1 MRAGLEALLAENA
14 LGEPGDRRI
23 IETHISW
30 VVLGGGFAWKIK
42 KPLDLGFLDFSG
54 LEARRHACEEE
65 LRLNRRLAPDI
76 YLEVIGLRGP
86 PAPDGGHGGSG
97 IIDYAVKMRRFP
109 DDAAVGAPLA
119 TRMSLAQA
127 ARLGEAIGR
136 FHAGL
141 PRQPPHGAWGGID
154 ATRATIETNLQQLEA
169 LSGAGAGE
177 LLRRCRQ
184 FLDGEL
190 ARLHEFIETR
200 QREGAVR
207 ECHGD
212 LHLGNLV
219 QLGERIVPFD
229 ALEFDPM
236 LRWTDV
242 MSEVAFLV
250 MDLEVRGRR
259 DLAFAF
265 LNAWLESSGDFAGL
279 DGLRLYLSHRALVR
293 AKVSLLGPLHA
304 TEDDPGPHT
313 LLAYAA
319 APLPAASGM
328 LLILS
333 GPSGSGKSW
342 LARQLAPCLPAIH
355 IRSDV
360 ERKRLFGLAALAR
373 TASPRGAGIYDEGT
387 SVRVYEEMLRLA
399 SAVLAAGLPVIVDA
413 TCLYRSQRAAFI
425 DMATRLGRPALLL
438 ACTAAE
444 DILLA
449 RVRQRAQEARDPSEA
464 DVAIL
469 REQLRKHEPPAAD
482 EGCERIIIDTGQPI
496 DPGALARSLAARL
509 QGRQQ
514 ADNSAASAMPSA

>member
-1 MRAGLEALLAENA
+1 MRAGLEALLAGDA

-30 VVLGGGFAWKIK
+30 VVLSGGFAWKIK
-42 KPLDLGFLDFSG
+42 KPLDLGFLDFSS

-76 YLEVIGLRGP
+76 YLEVTGLRGS
-86 PAPDGGHGGSG
+86 PAPGNGHGGGG

-136 FHAGL
+136 FHVGL
-141 PRQPPHGAWGGID
+141 PRQPPRSAWGGFD
-154 ATRATIETNLQQLEA
+154 TTRATIEANLQQLEE
-169 LSGAGAGE
+169 LSGAGPRE
-177 LLRRCRQ
+177 LLHRCRQ

-190 ARLHEFIETR
+190 ARLHEFIEAR
-200 QREGAVR
+200 RRAGAVR

-219 QLGERIVPFD
+219 QLGGRIVPFD
-229 ALEFDPM
+229 ALEFDPA

-259 DLAFAF
+259 DLAFGF
-265 LNAWLESSGDFAGL
+265 LNAWLEHSGDFAGL

-304 TEDDPGPHT
+304 TAGDPGLHA

-373 TASPRGAGIYDEGT
+373 TASAPGAGIYDEGT
-387 SVRVYEEMLRLA
+387 SARVYEEMARLA
-399 SAVLAAGLPVIVDA
+399 CTVLAAGLPVIVDA
-413 TCLYRSQRAAFI
+413 TCLYRSQRAVFI
-425 DMATRLGRPALLL
+425 EMAARLGRPALLL
-438 ACTAAE
+438 ACTADE
-444 DILLA
+444 DTLLA
-449 RVRQRAQEARDPSEA
+449 RVQQRTQEARDPSEA
-464 DVAIL
+464 DAAIL
-469 REQLRKHEPPAAD
+469 REQLRRHEPPGAD

-496 DPGALARSLAARL
+496 DPGALARKLAAHMRDT
-509 QGRQQ
+509 QRAGSST
-514 ADNSAASAMPSA
+514 SAAMPPL

>member
-1 MRAGLEALLAENA
+1 MRAGLEALLAGDA

-30 VVLGGGFAWKIK
+30 VVLGGEFAWKIK
-42 KPLDLGFLDFSG
+42 KPLDLGFLDFSS

-76 YLEVIGLRGP
+76 YLEVIGLHGP
-86 PAPDGGHGGSG
+86 PTPDGGHGGNG

-109 DDAAVGAPLA
+109 DGAATGA
-119 TRMSLAQA
+119 SLAARMDPVQA
-127 ARLGEAIGR
+127 ARLGELIGR
-136 FHAGL
+136 FHASL
-141 PRQPPHGAWGGID
+141 PPQPPHGAWGGIE
-154 ATRATIETNLQQLEA
+154 ATRATIEINLQQLEA
-169 LSGAGAGE
+169 LSGAGMRE
-177 LLRRCRQ
+177 PLHRCRQ

-190 ARLHEFIETR
+190 ARLHEFIEIR
-200 QREGAVR
+200 RRAGAVR

-229 ALEFDPM
+229 ALEFDPA

-279 DGLRLYLSHRALVR
+279 DGLRLHLAHRALVR
-293 AKVSLLGPLHA
+293 AKVSLLRPPHA
-304 TEDDPGPHT
+304 AGDDPGPHT

-333 GPSGSGKSW
+333 GLSGSGKSW
-342 LARQLAPCLPAIH
+342 LARQLAPHLPAIH

-360 ERKRLFGLAALAR
+360 ERKRLFGLAPLAR
-373 TASPRGAGIYDEGT
+373 TASAHGAGIYDEGT
-387 SVRVYEEMLRLA
+387 SARVYEEMLRLA

-425 DMATRLGRPALLL
+425 DMAAQLGKPALLL

-444 DILLA
+444 DTLLA
-449 RVRQRAQEARDPSEA
+449 RVRRRARDARDPSEA
-464 DVAIL
+464 DVTVL

-496 DPGALARSLAARL
+496 DPGALARNLAARL

-514 ADNSAASAMPSA
+514 AGNSAPSATPPA